1 MATHPVFLPGKFRGL
16 RSLVGYSPWCCKESD
31 TIERLHFSSLHE
43 KINRGMYVYVR
54 VCVGCI
60 ESNMFVVFSF
70 ESAHQ
75 VSECFEFFFFFFGLT
90 VICFHYLLFVQ
101 LLFPILG

>member
-1 MATHPVFLPGKFRGL
+1 
-16 RSLVGYSPWCCKESD
+16 
-31 TIERLHFSSLHE
+31 
-43 KINRGMYVYVR
+43 MYVYVR

-60 ESNMFVVFSF
+60 ESDMIVVFSF
-70 ESAHQ
+70 ESVHQ